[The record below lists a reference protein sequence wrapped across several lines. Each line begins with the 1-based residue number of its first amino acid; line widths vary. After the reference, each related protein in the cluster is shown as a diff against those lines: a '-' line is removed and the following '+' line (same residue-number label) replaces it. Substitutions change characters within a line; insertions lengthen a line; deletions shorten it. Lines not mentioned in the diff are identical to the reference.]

1 MKNSKINIDID
12 DKIINYMIENNI
24 NNINNINSENIDLI
38 KKIVYLLLE
47 DQKLDKAVNEIC
59 VSIQSVTEDEIK
71 NINREYRNI
80 DKSTDVLSFPIFEK
94 EELDEII
101 NQDIESK
108 KIQELELGDIIIC
121 LDVVKRQSIE
131 YDTGLKRE
139 MLYMITHGMCH
150 LLGFD
155 HIEEEEKIE
164 MRNLEEKILNKLGV
178 VK

>member
-1 MKNSKINIDID
+1 MKSAKINIDID
-12 DKIINYMIENNI
+12 DKIIKILSENNL
-24 NNINNINSENIDLI
+24 NKTNTENFDLI
-38 KKIVYLLLE
+38 NKLVFLLLE
-47 DQKLDKAVNEIC
+47 EQKIERAVNEIS
-59 VSIQSVTEDEIK
+59 VSIQSATEDEIK
-71 NINREYRNI
+71 NINKEYRNI
-80 DKSTDVLSFPIFEK
+80 DKITDVLSFPIFEK

-101 NQDIESK
+101 NQNVESK

-121 LDVVKRQSIE
+121 LDVVKKQAIE
-131 YDTGLKRE
+131 YNTGIKRE

-155 HIEEEEKIE
+155 HIEDEEKIK